1 MTAATLDLLHDV
13 VEYRLTKRDIASV
26 LELNDGNVA
35 RTIDELLSMLKI
47 QDMERKASID
57 TTNDAVVA
65 ADSKLQWD
73 LFLAEMGAHGLDEA
87 TCTGLLQALQ
97 DTCGGDHV
105 ASSTI
110 VHELLAAMDDAPK
123 EEDHPIVALQEQFP
137 HIRNDL
143 IAKILEQNE
152 YDVAATAKALT
163 ETGHLL
169 NAHGSLENYSYASM
183 AKGPTHTATTAP
195 PSAKNFPTLQPRRSS
210 KRRVVQWGTHAAN
223 NAWATNDQALPTGT
237 PGSLST
243 KLKLEYLQ
251 KRLPNVDADILCTAL
266 LLNNANLETTEAIV
280 SSIFNIPPAS
290 RPSSNQDEQPPKYH
304 PPRHR
309 RRDEAPDGFAQY
321 QARTEA
327 LIEELQQTHSA
338 AVRSFGSGKLN
349 HHLGRDKML
358 CVSALRRELQ
368 ITREQAAYAFFN
380 ENKHLV
386 KAGKTVDMHGLFLQE
401 ALHVLEYC
409 LDYAKKSRVRKF
421 MVVTGVGNHATKPGK
436 MFNSIDASLARRGVK
451 YTKGPGHFVI
461 QPFFQTTA

>member
-47 QDMERKASID
+47 QDMERKGSID
-57 TTNDAVVA
+57 ATADVVA

-73 LFLAEMGAHGLDEA
+73 LFLAEMGTHGLDEA
-87 TCTGLLQALQ
+87 TCTDLLQALQ

-110 VHELLAAMDDAPK
+110 VHELLAAMDDAPE
-123 EEDHPIVALQEQFP
+123 EEDHPIAVLQDQFP
-137 HIRNDL
+137 HVRSDL
-143 IAKILEQNE
+143 IQEIFEQNE
-152 YDVAATAKALT
+152 YDVAATTNALS

-169 NAHGSLENYSYASM
+169 NANGSLETYSYASM
-183 AKGPTHTATTAP
+183 AKGPAHKSKTGAKSF
-195 PSAKNFPTLQPRRSS
+195 PSLQSRRSS
-210 KRRVVQWGTHAAN
+210 KRRVVQWGKHAPR
-223 NAWATNDQALPTGT
+223 NAWETNDQALPTGT

-280 SSIFNIPPAS
+280 SSIFNIPLESA
-290 RPSSNQDEQPPKYH
+290 PSSNQDEQPPKYH

-309 RRDEAPDGFAQY
+309 TRDDAPDGFVQY

-327 LIEELQQTHSA
+327 LIEALQQTHSA
-338 AVRSFGSGKLN
+338 AVRSFAGGKLN
-349 HHLGRDKML
+349 HHLGRDKMQR
-358 CVSALRRELQ
+358 VSSLRRELQ
-368 ITREQAAYAFFN
+368 ITREQAAYAFFD
-380 ENKHLV
+380 ENKYLV
-386 KAGKTVDMHGLFLQE
+386 KAGGTVDMHGLFLQE
-401 ALHVLEYC
+401 ALHVLDYC
-409 LDYAKKSRVRKF
+409 LDFAKKNRVRKF

-461 QPFFQTTA
+461 QPFYQTT